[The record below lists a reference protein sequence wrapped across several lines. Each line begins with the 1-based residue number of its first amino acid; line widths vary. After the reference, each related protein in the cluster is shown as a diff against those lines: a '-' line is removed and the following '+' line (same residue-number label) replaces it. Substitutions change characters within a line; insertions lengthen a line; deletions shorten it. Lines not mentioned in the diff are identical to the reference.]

1 MHPQLNFPPAAPT
14 LCRRCLKEQQ
24 RRWRTTLVQLAQSL
38 AMAALIGGVFFQI
51 GTTQASTA
59 KRLPVL
65 FFCCINQV
73 GRQPCAVAVP
83 EAAGLQDRGS
93 RTHMLLHWL
102 DPRPMQG
109 VFGAMATVNS
119 FPAERVLTLRE
130 RAAGM
135 YFASAYFLAKTTA
148 ESAVYVVAPTLFS
161 CIVYWMVG
169 LQPLA
174 SKFVIFICFMVLCQL
189 AAVSLAQAVSAL
201 CRDVDTS
208 GAQRPPCMPAL
219 HAARPA
225 GLALPGTYGLGARLC
240 PL

>member
-1 MHPQLNFPPAAPT
+1 MPWRRQYSIL
-14 LCRRCLKEQQ
+14 LQRCLKEQQ
-24 RRWRTTLVQLAQSL
+24 RRWRTTLVQLLQSL

-65 FFCCINQV
+65 FFCCINQ
-73 GRQPCAVAVP
+73 GI
-83 EAAGLQDRGS
+83 
-93 RTHMLLHWL
+93 
-102 DPRPMQG
+102 
-109 VFGAMATVNS
+109 FGAMATVNS

-148 ESAVYVVAPTLFS
+148 ESAVYVLAPTLFS

-169 LQPLA
+169 LQPVA
-174 SKFVIFICFMVLCQL
+174 SKFVVFACFMVLCQL
-189 AAVSLAQAVSAL
+189 AAVSLAQAVSAV

-208 GAQRPPCMPAL
+208 VVVLPMFLEVTRLFGGFFLAPAL
-219 HAARPA
+219 QKQWMVVLDYVR
-225 GLALPGTYGLGARLC
+225 
-240 PL
+240 